1 MHRPTVAR
9 AGAGT
14 LIAGLALVL
23 SACVGGTAAAP
34 SISSAAAAS
43 PGLGASASMVA
54 QVANPSAPPNATPA
68 ASPANVGVGDG
79 DNGHT
84 VMVPVGSTVTLVLTS
99 TYWQVQGS
107 SDPAVLALV
116 TGPTASGAAITACVP
131 GAGCGAVTTVFHA
144 LASGRASIA
153 AARTTCGE
161 AMRCTGSAGA
171 YAVTI
176 VVGG

>member
-9 AGAGT
+9 ARAGT
-14 LIAGLALVL
+14 LIAGLALLL

-34 SISSAAAAS
+34 SVSSAAPVESPSAAPKATAAAS
-43 PGLGASASMVA
+43 P
-54 QVANPSAPPNATPA
+54 ATLQ
-68 ASPANVGVGDG
+68 VGDG

-84 VMVPVGSTVTLVLTS
+84 VIVPVGSTVTLVLTS